1 MSYVIAA
8 PEMLATAAADVDGI
22 GSAIRA
28 ASASAAGPTTGLLAA
43 AADEVSSAAA
53 ALFSEYAR
61 ECQEVLKQAAAFHG
75 EFTRA
80 LAAAG
85 AAYAQAEASN
95 TAAMS
100 GTAGSSGALGSVGML
115 SGNPLT
121 ALMMG
126 GTGEPI
132 LSDRVLAII
141 DSAYIRPI
149 FGPNN
154 PVAQYTPEQWWPFI
168 GNLSLDQSIAQGV
181 TLLNNGINAELQNG
195 HDVVVFGY
203 SQSAAVATN
212 EIRAL
217 MALPPGQAPDPSR
230 LAFTLIGNINNPN
243 GGVLERYVGLYLPF
257 LDMSFNGATPPDSPY
272 QTYMYTGQYDG
283 YAHNPQ
289 YPLNILSDLNA
300 FMGIRWVHNAYPFT
314 AAEVANAV
322 PLPTSPGYTGNTHY
336 YMFLTQDLPLLQ
348 PIRAIPFVG
357 TPIAELIQPDLRVLV
372 DLGYGYGYADVPTPA
387 SLFAPINPRR
397 GLGPGD
403 RDRARPPSRPSKHRI
418 VTAVRATQY
427 VSVSSVGE
435 SGPDVQLRSI
445 QCDGVVGAQWRPR
458 VRSEIDSTDRV
469 RFTFPSEFQAETG
482 CGSIRRGSARAAVP
496 C

>member
-243 GGVLERYVGLYLPF
+243 GGVL
-257 LDMSFNGATPPDSPY
+257 
-272 QTYMYTGQYDG
+272 
-283 YAHNPQ
+283 
-289 YPLNILSDLNA
+289 ILSDLNA

-387 SLFAPINPRR
+387 SLFAPINPIAVASALATGTVQGPQAALVSI
-397 GLGPGD
+397 GLLPQSALPNTYPYLPSANPGLMFNFG
-403 RDRARPPSRPSKHRI
+403 
-418 VTAVRATQY
+418 Q
-427 VSVSSVGE
+427 SSVTE
-435 SGPDVQLRSI
+435 LSVLSGAL
-445 QCDGVVGAQWRPR
+445 
-458 VRSEIDSTDRV
+458 
-469 RFTFPSEFQAETG
+469 
-482 CGSIRRGSARAAVP
+482 GSVARLIPPIA
-496 C
+496 

>member
-243 GGVLERYVGLYLPF
+243 GGVLERYVGL
-257 LDMSFNGATPPDSPY
+257 
-272 QTYMYTGQYDG
+272 
-283 YAHNPQ
+283 
-289 YPLNILSDLNA
+289 
-300 FMGIRWVHNAYPFT
+300 
-314 AAEVANAV
+314 
-322 PLPTSPGYTGNTHY
+322 
-336 YMFLTQDLPLLQ
+336 
-348 PIRAIPFVG
+348 
-357 TPIAELIQPDLRVLV
+357 
-372 DLGYGYGYADVPTPA
+372 
-387 SLFAPINPRR
+387 
-397 GLGPGD
+397 
-403 RDRARPPSRPSKHRI
+403 
-418 VTAVRATQY
+418 
-427 VSVSSVGE
+427 
-435 SGPDVQLRSI
+435 
-445 QCDGVVGAQWRPR
+445 
-458 VRSEIDSTDRV
+458 
-469 RFTFPSEFQAETG
+469 
-482 CGSIRRGSARAAVP
+482 
-496 C
+496 

>member
-126 GTGEPI
+126 GTGELI

-243 GGVLERYVGLYLPF
+243 GGVLERYVGLYLTF
-257 LDMSFNGATPPDSPY
+257 LDMSFNGATPPDSLP
-272 QTYMYTGQYDG
+272 DL
-283 YAHNPQ
+283 HVHRPIRRLRPQ
-289 YPLNILSDLNA
+289 P
-300 FMGIRWVHNAYPFT
+300 
-314 AAEVANAV
+314 AV
-322 PLPTSPGYTGNTHY
+322 PAQYLVGPQRLHGHQMGAQRVPLHRGRGCQCRAVAHVSGLHR
-336 YMFLTQDLPLLQ
+336 QHPLLHVSDPGPAAVAADSRHPLRRDPNSRADSARPTGASRLGLWLRLRRRTHPGQ
-348 PIRAIPFVG
+348 PVRAN
-357 TPIAELIQPDLRVLV
+357 QPD
-372 DLGYGYGYADVPTPA
+372 
-387 SLFAPINPRR
+387 RR

-403 RDRARPPSRPSKHRI
+403 RDRARPLPP
-418 VTAVRATQY
+418 
-427 VSVSSVGE
+427 
-435 SGPDVQLRSI
+435 
-445 QCDGVVGAQWRPR
+445 
-458 VRSEIDSTDRV
+458 
-469 RFTFPSEFQAETG
+469 
-482 CGSIRRGSARAAVP
+482 
-496 C
+496 

>member
-1 MSYVIAA
+1 MKYALLWRYHRA
-8 PEMLATAAADVDGI
+8 KPQ
-22 GSAIRA
+22 IR
-28 ASASAAGPTTGLLAA
+28 
-43 AADEVSSAAA
+43 
-53 ALFSEYAR
+53 
-61 ECQEVLKQAAAFHG
+61 
-75 EFTRA
+75 
-80 LAAAG
+80 
-85 AAYAQAEASN
+85 
-95 TAAMS
+95 
-100 GTAGSSGALGSVGML
+100 
-115 SGNPLT
+115 
-121 ALMMG
+121 
-126 GTGEPI
+126 
-132 LSDRVLAII
+132 
-141 DSAYIRPI
+141 
-149 FGPNN
+149 
-154 PVAQYTPEQWWPFI
+154 
-168 GNLSLDQSIAQGV
+168 
-181 TLLNNGINAELQNG
+181 
-195 HDVVVFGY
+195 
-203 SQSAAVATN
+203 
-212 EIRAL
+212 
-217 MALPPGQAPDPSR
+217 R

-243 GGVLERYVGLYLPF
+243 GGVLERYVGLYLTF

-387 SLFAPINPRR
+387 SLFAPINPIAVASALAT
-397 GLGPGD
+397 GTVQGPC
-403 RDRARPPSRPSKHRI
+403 RPSKHRI

>member
-372 DLGYGYGYADVPTPA
+372 DLGYGYGYADVPTLA
-387 SLFAPINPRR
+387 SLFAPINPIAVASALATGTVQGPQAALVSI
-397 GLGPGD
+397 GLLPQSALPNTYPYLPSANPGLMFNFG
-403 RDRARPPSRPSKHRI
+403 
-418 VTAVRATQY
+418 Q
-427 VSVSSVGE
+427 SSVTE
-435 SGPDVQLRSI
+435 LSVLSGAL
-445 QCDGVVGAQWRPR
+445 
-458 VRSEIDSTDRV
+458 
-469 RFTFPSEFQAETG
+469 
-482 CGSIRRGSARAAVP
+482 GSVARLIPPIA
-496 C
+496 